1 MLYWMLFTLLG
12 VFMVK
17 YYTAVEMRKLE
28 RRLERV
34 KDDLGQVKDKLRRV
48 QEHNDQVRSEEEDFE
63 DRVRRIKETIEDLEI
78 RLTTAGEE
86 EGDEKVIISDGPPAP
101 RPF

>member
-1 MLYWMLFTLLG
+1 MAYWLITTLAG

-34 KDDLGQVKDKLRRV
+34 KEDLTQVKSKLSDAQGDTNRAR
-48 QEHNDQVRSEEEDFE
+48 EEDSFE
-63 DRVRRIKETIEDLEI
+63 ERVRRIKETIEDLEI
-78 RLTTAGEE
+78 RLTTSTEE
-86 EGDEKVIISDGPPAP
+86 REDQMVVSDSS
-101 RPF
+101 RF